1 MDPMDPNPEILRI
14 SLALLFLMSGGSM
27 GAEGGS
33 GRWISSF
40 FWVSRGPSGDLPYE
54 VGVPTDT
61 KILS

>member
-1 MDPMDPNPEILRI
+1 MDPNPEILRI

-40 FWVSRGPSGDLPYE
+40 FLGING
-54 VGVPTDT
+54 GT
-61 KILS
+61 